1 MVALIRF
8 QTSDT
13 KLNILSSI
21 SFLES
26 FEWWIQ
32 TRKLFSVKGHLI
44 LYQIKIYALK
54 VKH

>member
-1 MVALIRF
+1 MVGLIRF

-21 SFLES
+21 SFFLES

-32 TRKLFSVKGHLI
+32 TRELFSVKN
-44 LYQIKIYALK
+44 
-54 VKH
+54 